1 MRRLSRGSGS
11 HFLEAAA
18 LSRSNQLA
26 LPLPEPDLPAP
37 IAEPIQEPGSPQ
49 AVMAFLLRLRARGI
63 SDVGVLRALE
73 LVPRDLFVPI
83 RYRDLA
89 WRDMA
94 LPIACGQTMPEAWLV
109 ARMLEALDLD
119 RSHRVLEIGTGS
131 GYATAMLAQL
141 AGEVVSYDIFEALS
155 VESRARLTNL
165 GLKNVEIRHGDAFEL
180 LATIG
185 QFDRILV
192 HGIVQWMPDALL
204 GALKDG
210 GVMVLGRRGG
220 TKHAMLTK
228 LVKQGAEHS
237 ETELCACR
245 LGGLIGLSNN

>member
-1 MRRLSRGSGS
+1 MSRL
-11 HFLEAAA
+11 
-18 LSRSNQLA
+18 NQLA
-26 LPLPEPDLPAP
+26 LPLLEPDFPVP
-37 IAEPIQEPGSPQ
+37 VAEPVQEPGSPQ

-109 ARMLEALDLD
+109 ARMMEALDLD

-141 AGEVVSYDIFEALS
+141 AGEVVSYEIFEALS
-155 VESRARLTNL
+155 VESRARLKNL
-165 GLKNVEIRHGDAFEL
+165 GLANVEIRQADIFESL
-180 LATIG
+180 GAVG

-192 HGIVQWMPDALL
+192 HGIVEWMPDALL

-210 GVMVLGRRGG
+210 GIMVLGRRGG
-220 TKHAMLTK
+220 AKSAVLTR
-228 LVKQGAEHS
+228 LLKQGADLA
-237 ETELCACR
+237 ETELCQCR
-245 LGGLIGLSNN
+245 LGGLIGVSNK

>member
-1 MRRLSRGSGS
+1 MSRL
-11 HFLEAAA
+11 
-18 LSRSNQLA
+18 NQLA

-37 IAEPIQEPGSPQ
+37 AVEPPQEPGSPQ

-63 SDVGVLRALE
+63 SDVAVLRALE

-109 ARMLEALDLD
+109 ARMMEALDLD
-119 RSHRVLEIGTGS
+119 ASHRVLEIGTGS

-141 AGEVVSYDIFEALS
+141 AGEVVSYEVFEALS
-155 VESRARLTNL
+155 VESRTRLQNL
-165 GLKNVEIRHGDAFEL
+165 GLTNVAIHHGDAFEAL
-180 LATIG
+180 GSLG

-192 HGIVQWMPDALL
+192 HGIVEWMPDALL

-210 GVMVLGRRGG
+210 GIMVLGRRGG
-220 TKHAMLTK
+220 VKSAMLTK
-228 LVKQGAEHS
+228 LVKDGAALS

-245 LGGLIGLSNN
+245 LGGLIGLSNK